1 MTGDIFSFGPF
12 ELHRQQ
18 RRLTRDGRV
27 ISLGSRALDL
37 LLVLIDNAGQL
48 VQKEQ
53 LIASVWPDVHVEEV
67 ALRVHIAA
75 LRKVLGE
82 GRPQSRDLINVPGRG
97 YQFVAPIHMKAAAV
111 SPPAEAAPAASSRD
125 HLPPGTRII
134 GRDSEIEQ
142 VAARLDTERCVTI
155 IGPGGIGKTTV
166 GLGVARRLTRQ
177 FPDGVFFID
186 LSPIVD
192 GRHIPGA
199 IAAVLGI
206 PGTAGAPLERLVS
219 LLQDK
224 TALILLDNCEHLSGE
239 VAQVV
244 NALTATANL
253 KILATS
259 RERLHVAKES
269 VYRLPT
275 LQVPGETSGLSV
287 HDAMRYS
294 AVELFVERASASNE
308 RFVLDPLNMAM
319 VVEICRELDGL
330 ALAIE
335 LAASRM
341 DTFGVADIAS
351 MLTDRFRILRRS
363 RRDAGSRHGSLLAM
377 LDWSYDL
384 LDGELQTFLQR
395 VATFASR
402 FSLDD
407 AVAMIDGA
415 QMSKAD
421 VVDCLAELADKS
433 FITVDLSGSTAY
445 YRLYET
451 MREYVRHKSQAA
463 GALDRI
469 RHDHAAYMV
478 QLFARAEREAEQY
491 PADDWLAL
499 YGRYLEDVRFA
510 IDWSMTTVGD
520 EALAISL
527 TASASTLWVYRSLLN
542 ELQHRCERALG
553 ELGPEAAQGS
563 AREMTLFAALS
574 YAMVNLYGPTPQ
586 GTQACRAAL
595 EIARKIG
602 DYGSQVKS
610 LLALWNGCFAN
621 GEVRQSLALAQEFMT
636 VASKL
641 GQADV
646 LVAHRMLGS
655 SHFYLGN
662 VGQARKHME
671 IMVSGYGATHHDAHL
686 ARFGFGQL
694 ASGRG
699 LLAFYLRYQ
708 GCFDAAMEATRRSV
722 QEAVD
727 SGHAMT
733 ICGVLGTT
741 SVSNAIAIGYL
752 DEAQRYVDILAA
764 KARDHGLHRWE
775 NFAIGFE
782 GIICARA
789 GRFDQALQRLSRA
802 VERADDKANTRYML
816 IFSEYAL
823 VLGEIGDPEG
833 GLTVINETLDRLAGT
848 GETWYEPEL
857 FRCRAELSG
866 KAGLESDKV
875 EDLFQQAMAR
885 GQELDAVTFR
895 LQAAK
900 GLARYLHERGRSREG
915 FDALKPVYDL
925 FVEGHDSPE
934 LVQTRQLLDMLDG
947 AGPSRPRLVYTA

>member
-1 MTGDIFSFGPF
+1 MTGDIVSFGPF

-27 ISLGSRALDL
+27 VPLGSRALDL

-53 LIASVWPDVHVEEV
+53 LIASVWPNVHVEDV
-67 ALRVHIAA
+67 ALRVHIAG

-82 GRPQSRDLINVPGRG
+82 GRPQSRDVVNVPGRG
-97 YQFVAPIHMKAAAV
+97 YQFVTPIRMKPTAV
-111 SPPAEAAPAASSRD
+111 SPPAQTAPAAPSPD
-125 HLPPGTRII
+125 HLPHSTCII
-134 GRDSEIEQ
+134 GRDQEIEQ
-142 VAARLDTERCVTI
+142 IAARLSAERCVTI

-166 GLGVARRLTRQ
+166 GLAVAHRLAPQ
-177 FPDGVFFID
+177 FADGAFFVD
-186 LSPIVD
+186 LAPLLD

-199 IAAVLGI
+199 IAAAIGI
-206 PGTAGAPLERLVS
+206 PGADGAPLERLVA

-239 VAQVV
+239 VAHVV
-244 NALTATANL
+244 GALMTTPNL

-259 RERLHVAKES
+259 RERLHVAKEK
-269 VYRLPT
+269 VYHLPT
-275 LQVPGETSGLSV
+275 LQVPDEVAHLTV
-287 HDAMRYS
+287 PDAMRYS
-294 AVELFVERASASNE
+294 AVELFVERATISNE
-308 RFVLDPLNMAM
+308 RFVLDPMNTAM
-319 VVEICRELDGL
+319 VVEICRQLDGL

-351 MLTDRFRILRRS
+351 MLTDRFRVLRRS
-363 RRDAGSRHGSLLAM
+363 PRDATSRHGSLLAA

-384 LDGELQTFLQR
+384 LDGELQAFLQR
-395 VATFASR
+395 IATFASR
-402 FSLDD
+402 FTLDD
-407 AVAMIDGA
+407 AVAMVDGA
-415 QMSKAD
+415 QTSKAD
-421 VVDCLAELADKS
+421 VVDYLAELADKS
-433 FITVDLSGSTAY
+433 FITVDLSESSAY

-451 MREYVRHKSQAA
+451 MRKYVRHKSQAA
-463 GALDRI
+463 GTLDRI
-469 RHDHAAYMV
+469 RHDHAVYMV
-478 QLFARAEREAEQY
+478 QLFTRAAREAEQY
-491 PADDWLAL
+491 RAADWLAL

-510 IDWSMTTVGD
+510 IDWSMATVGD
-520 EALAISL
+520 KALAISL
-527 TASASTLWVYRSLLN
+527 TASASTLWVYRSLLS
-542 ELQHRCERALG
+542 ELQHRCERALA

-586 GTQACRAAL
+586 GTQACRTAL
-595 EIARKIG
+595 DIARKIG
-602 DYGSQVKS
+602 DHSSQVKS

-621 GEVRQSLALAQEFMT
+621 GEVRQSLGLAQEFMT
-636 VASKL
+636 VAGKL
-641 GQADV
+641 GQADI

-671 IMVSGYGATHHDAHL
+671 IMVSGYSATHHDAHL

-694 ASGRG
+694 SSGRG

-708 GCFDAAMEATRRSV
+708 GCFDGAMEATRRSV

-741 SVSNAIAIGYL
+741 SVSNAIAIGHL
-752 DEAQRYVDILAA
+752 DEAQSYVDILSA
-764 KARDHGLHRWE
+764 KARNHGLHRWG

-782 GIICARA
+782 GIICART
-789 GRFDQALQRLSRA
+789 GKLDQAMQKLSRA
-802 VERADDKANTRYML
+802 VEQADDRANTRYML

-833 GLTVINETLDRLAGT
+833 GLAVINGTLDRLSGT

-857 FRCRAELSG
+857 FRCRAELSRMS
-866 KAGLESDKV
+866 GLKEDKV
-875 EDLFQQAMAR
+875 EDLFQLAMAR
-885 GQELDAVTFR
+885 AQELDAVAFR

-900 GLARYLHERGRSREG
+900 GLARYLHDRGRSQEG
-915 FDALKPVYDL
+915 LKALKPVYDL

-934 LVQTRQLLDMLDG
+934 LAQTRNLLEMLDG
-947 AGPSRPRLVYTA
+947 AGPCRPRLIYSA